1 MKMIEEIMK
10 KLNCTEEEA
19 IQLLEDDK
27 KIDKGEKLFELTADQ
42 KVVEKKMK
50 NTGSKAPTAYKFQK
64 RERKADNDKRF
75 LIDAIYWLLTT
86 DIEQAGDNVNAQ
98 DVKIVNQE
106 REILFTYNEKKY
118 KIVLSAPRS

>member
-1 MKMIEEIMK
+1 MIEEIMK

-27 KIDKGEKLFELTADQ
+27 KIDKGEKLFELSADQ
-42 KVVEKKMK
+42 KAVEKKMK

-64 RERKADNDKRF
+64 RERKADDDKAF
-75 LIDAIYWLLTT
+75 LMFVIKDTITT
-86 DIEQAGDNVNAQ
+86 
-98 DVKIVNQE
+98 KIPNITDFKMTNKE
-106 REILFTYNEKKY
+106 RECVFTYCGRKF